1 MDLSV
6 CFVLFSSFLMHG
18 VSKEMPPASLEVWPD
33 SRQHFRG
40 DQLSL
45 HCSVNDGNSTGWML
59 KRLQGTEVKSG
70 CLQLNGTASIDRPI
84 ECHFIDIN
92 SKNSGMYWCEGP
104 AEDKRSKTIN
114 ITVSYGEVILF
125 SPVHPVMKGGTATLQ
140 CKSLL
145 YKVSQTVFYKNG
157 VNFLSLNGT
166 EMTIENV
173 TKADEGFYKCAFAN
187 SSLESSEIWLSVREN
202 STVDSQDEKPSTGSL
217 VWVSG
222 ICIIFIILVLLPV
235 LWLLFPG
242 LREKFNVC
250 PNGTSRV
257 ERFQQE
263 MPKTKQ
269 DATEIQWDLPWMEMA
284 NLLDKQQHPCS

>member
-187 SSLESSEIWLSVREN
+187 SSLESSEIWLSRTPQLIHKMK
-202 STVDSQDEKPSTGSL
+202 SHLQDPWSGCQGSVSSSLFWCFFLCSGCYFQVSGRNLMSAQMGHLEWKGSNRKCLKPSRMRLKS
-217 VWVSG
+217 SG
-222 ICIIFIILVLLPV
+222 I
-235 LWLLFPG
+235 FPG
-242 LREKFNVC
+242 WRWPIC
-250 PNGTSRV
+250 
-257 ERFQQE
+257 
-263 MPKTKQ
+263 
-269 DATEIQWDLPWMEMA
+269 
-284 NLLDKQQHPCS
+284 

>member
-202 STVDSQDEKPSTGSL
+202 STVDSQDEKPSTGRNLMSAQMGHL
-217 VWVSG
+217 EWKGSNRKCLKPSRMRLKSSG
-222 ICIIFIILVLLPV
+222 I
-235 LWLLFPG
+235 FPG
-242 LREKFNVC
+242 WRWPIC
-250 PNGTSRV
+250 
-257 ERFQQE
+257 
-263 MPKTKQ
+263 
-269 DATEIQWDLPWMEMA
+269 
-284 NLLDKQQHPCS
+284 